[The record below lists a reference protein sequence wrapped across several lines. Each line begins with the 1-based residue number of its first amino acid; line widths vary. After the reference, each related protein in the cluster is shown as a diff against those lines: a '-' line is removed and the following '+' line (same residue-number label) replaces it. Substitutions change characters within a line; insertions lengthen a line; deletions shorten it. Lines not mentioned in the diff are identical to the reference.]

1 MDSNNSNNNTGNN
14 WSKMKQWW
22 RIGSLFRWAIIL
34 LVVLMTVAI
43 GGSLIFIKDKKSTMF
58 PGTVASDTIS
68 GDTLFE
74 PAKTIHIPARPED
87 RPGSSQSQ

>member
-1 MDSNNSNNNTGNN
+1 MESNNHKEDN

-22 RIGSLFRWAIIL
+22 RIGSLFRWAILL

-43 GGSLIFIKDKKSTMF
+43 GGSLIFIKDKKSTLY

-74 PAKTIHIPARPED
+74 PTKTIHLPARPED
-87 RPGSSQSQ
+87 RPESSQSQ

>member
-1 MDSNNSNNNTGNN
+1 MDSTNNKESN

-43 GGSLIFIKDKKSTMF
+43 GGSLIFIKDKKSTMY
-58 PGTVASDTIS
+58 PGTVASDTIT

-74 PAKTIHIPARPED
+74 PIKTIHLPARPED
-87 RPGSSQSQ
+87 RPESSQSQ